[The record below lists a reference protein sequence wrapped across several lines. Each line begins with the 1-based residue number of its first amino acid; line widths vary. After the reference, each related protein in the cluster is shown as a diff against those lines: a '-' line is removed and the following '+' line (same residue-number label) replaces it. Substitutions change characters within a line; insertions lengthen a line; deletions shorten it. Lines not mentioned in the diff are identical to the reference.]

1 MEYGANGH
9 RVNGV
14 LGVSRAIGYCGMPD
28 FADLVPSLSD
38 SLIVRRDA
46 SKPAFSGC
54 TLSRGFV
61 CFFDCWMEGALFSLP
76 SGRSLMDSMDTFHWI
91 YPS

>member
-14 LGVSRAIGYCGMPD
+14 LGVSRAIGYCGIPD

-46 SKPAFSGC
+46 SKPAFFGC
-54 TLSRGFV
+54 ILLRGFG
-61 CFFDCWMEGALFSLP
+61 F
-76 SGRSLMDSMDTFHWI
+76 GRLGNLREH
-91 YPS
+91 